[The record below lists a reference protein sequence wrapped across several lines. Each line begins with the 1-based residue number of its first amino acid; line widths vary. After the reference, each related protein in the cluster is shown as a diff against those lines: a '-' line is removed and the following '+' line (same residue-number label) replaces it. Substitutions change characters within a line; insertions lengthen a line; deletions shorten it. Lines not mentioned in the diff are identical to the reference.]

1 MKVTAPNKE
10 YSGRVGR
17 DIFVDGECAD
27 GSPEQEAYY
36 RRRGYTLD
44 GASATPVGQPPAGNA
59 SRAEWVEFLAGQGID
74 APGDAKRDELRDLWE
89 EHHAEVAD

>member
-17 DIFVDGECAD
+17 DTFVDGECAD

-44 GASATPVGQPPAGNA
+44 GAPATPVEPPAGNA
-59 SRAEWVEFLAGQGID
+59 SRAEWAAFLVEQGID

-89 EHHAEVAD
+89 GHHGEVAD